1 MAGDGR
7 GGDRPVRRT
16 QNERREE
23 TREALL
29 VATVDCLV
37 EKGYANTT
45 TREVAIRAGV
55 SRGAQTH
62 HFPTK
67 TELVAAAV
75 EYVFDRQ
82 AQGFREGFAALPQEQ
97 RTLDQAV
104 GLLWEIVSGPSY
116 AAVLELTVAA
126 RTDPGLRVVVHGM
139 STLLERTVI
148 GLLCDFFPDLS
159 DEWVAGTLI
168 NVGFSM
174 MQGAAVSSYSG
185 FGDPEHTIRLVKAV
199 AALITPDR
207 AHLLKGALDVLD
219 Q

>member
-1 MAGDGR
+1 MRSA
-7 GGDRPVRRT
+7 DRPTRRT
-16 QNERREE
+16 QTERREG

-29 VATVDCLV
+29 VAAVDCLV
-37 EKGYANTT
+37 EVGYASTT
-45 TREVAIRAGV
+45 TREVALRAGV

-75 EYVFDRQ
+75 EYIFDQQTQRFRD
-82 AQGFREGFAALPQEQ
+82 GFNALAVEE
-97 RTLDQAV
+97 RTLDHAV

-139 STLLERTVI
+139 STLLEQTVI
-148 GLLCDFFPDLS
+148 GLLGDFFPGFS
-159 DEWVAGTLI
+159 DDQTAHTIVD
-168 NVGFSM
+168 VGFSL

-185 FGDPEHTIRLVKAV
+185 FGDPEHTVAVVKAV
-199 AALITPDR
+199 AALITPER
-207 AHLLKGALDVLD
+207 AQLLKGALDVHHR
-219 Q
+219 